1 MPTDTIILSPIPT
14 KHRSYI
20 LYWGFQGAYFFDYG
34 MLKTDMPAARISSM
48 LWSDIGSRL
57 MSFSKQTILNLIP
70 RAQAYAL
77 AGQWAYVPLR
87 P

>member
-1 MPTDTIILSPIPT
+1 
-14 KHRSYI
+14 
-20 LYWGFQGAYFFDYG
+20 
-34 MLKTDMPAARISSM
+34 MLKTDMPAAQISSI

-57 MSFSKQTILNLIP
+57 MSFSKQTVLNLIL